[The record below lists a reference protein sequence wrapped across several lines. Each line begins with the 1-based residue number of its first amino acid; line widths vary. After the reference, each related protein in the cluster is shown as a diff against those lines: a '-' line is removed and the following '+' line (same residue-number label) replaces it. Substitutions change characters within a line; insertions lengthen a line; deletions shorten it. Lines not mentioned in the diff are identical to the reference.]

1 MAFSLGRSEVSTCSH
16 NPAAISDGRAKT
28 LVGDSQPVQTS
39 SESDFGFRSHDLNE
53 SCVLDSSTL

>member
-28 LVGDSQPVQTS
+28 LVGDSQPS